1 MIKTED
7 YTVIDLEMTGL
18 HPKNDKIIEIGAVKV
33 RAGKVTETLE
43 LLVDPGCPIPE
54 RIRELTGITDEMV
67 KNGEK
72 EDEAVEKLL
81 EFIGEDILVGQNVIF
96 DYSFVKQ
103 WAINH
108 RHPLEMK
115 AWDTLRLAQNL
126 LPKEQPKKLE
136 ALCEYF
142 HIERTRAHRALD
154 DALETKLVFEKLV
167 ELAGEKEEE
176 LLKPKALQ
184 YKAKRQTPATAHQL
198 ERLKEFVEFH
208 NIKEDIPYEK
218 LTRSEAS
225 RLMDKYLA
233 IYGRRP

>member
-1 MIKTED
+1 MINLGD

-18 HPKNDKIIEIGAVKV
+18 QPKTDKIIEIGAVKV
-33 RAGKVTETLE
+33 RNGAVTDTLKYM
-43 LLVDPGCPIPE
+43 VNPGCAIPE

-67 KNGEK
+67 QEGVE
-72 EDEAVEKLL
+72 EDAAVEKLL

-96 DYSFVKQ
+96 DYSFIKQ

-108 RHPLEMK
+108 KRPLELA
-115 AWDTLRLAQNL
+115 AWDTLRLAQKL

-142 HIERTRAHRALD
+142 NIERTQGHRALE

-167 ELAGEKEEE
+167 ELAGDKKE
-176 LLKPKALQ
+176 LLEPKLLQ
-184 YKAKRQTPATAHQL
+184 YKAKRQTPATSHQI
-198 ERLKEFVEFH
+198 ERLKEYVALH
-208 NIKEDIPYEK
+208 NIKDEINYER

-225 RLMDKYLA
+225 RLMDKYLS
-233 IYGRRP
+233 IYGRKP

>member
-1 MIKTED
+1 MKRIAD

-18 HPKNDKIIEIGAVKV
+18 LAKTDKIIEIGAVRV
-33 RAGKVTETLE
+33 RNGQVADTYGTL
-43 LLVDPGCPIPE
+43 VNPQRAIPE
-54 RIRELTGITDEMV
+54 KVQRLTGITDEMV

-108 RHPLEMK
+108 RRPLEMK

>member
-1 MIKTED
+1 MIEIRD

-18 HPKNDKIIEIGAVKV
+18 HPKNDKIFEIGAVKV
-33 RAGKVTETLE
+33 RDGKV
-43 LLVDPGCPIPE
+43 I
-54 RIRELTGITDEMV
+54 ELTGITQKMAEE
-67 KNGEK
+67 GQAL
-72 EDEAVEKLL
+72 DEAVAVFLD
-81 EFIGEDILVGQNVIF
+81 FCGEDIIVGQNVIF

-108 RHPLEMK
+108 KRPLEMK
-115 AWDTLRLAQNL
+115 AWDTLRLAQSL

-167 ELAGEKEEE
+167 ELTGENAEE
-176 LLKPKALQ
+176 LLKPKVLQ
-184 YKAKRQTPATAHQL
+184 YKAKRQTPATTHQL
-198 ERLKEFVEFH
+198 ERLKEFVELH
-208 NIKEDIPYEK
+208 EMKDEILYEK

-233 IYGRRP
+233 IYGRKP

>member
-1 MIKTED
+1 MIEIRD

-33 RAGKVTETLE
+33 RDGKVIETLE
-43 LLVDPGCPIPE
+43 LMVNPECPIPE
-54 RIRELTGITDEMV
+54 RIQELTGITDEMV
-67 KNGEK
+67 QSGQK
-72 EDEAVEKLL
+72 EDEAVEELL
-81 EFIGEDILVGQNVIF
+81 RFIGEDVLVGQNVIF

-108 RHPLEMK
+108 KRPLEMK
-115 AWDTLRLAQNL
+115 AWDTLRLAQSL

-167 ELAGEKEEE
+167 ELTGENAEE
-176 LLKPKALQ
+176 LLKPKVLQ
-184 YKAKRQTPATAHQL
+184 YKAKRQTPATTHQL
-198 ERLKEFVEFH
+198 ERLKEFVELH
-208 NIKEDIPYEK
+208 EMKDEILYEK

-233 IYGRRP
+233 IYGRKP